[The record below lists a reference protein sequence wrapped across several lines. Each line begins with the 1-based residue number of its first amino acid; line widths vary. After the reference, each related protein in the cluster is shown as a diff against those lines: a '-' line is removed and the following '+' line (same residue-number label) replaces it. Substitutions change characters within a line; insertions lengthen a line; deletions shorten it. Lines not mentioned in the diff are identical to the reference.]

1 MLAECSKNECLL
13 LRLGSSLAH
22 GQFPKHL
29 QKILWLACKG
39 RRKGTIEEM
48 NRRDERERVDSVL
61 VRSATNRHEL
71 TGVHQLQDCEVCL
84 LADWGEGDVGE
95 AWRHSWAVQPQQEM
109 LQVLSL

>member
-1 MLAECSKNECLL
+1 MD
-13 LRLGSSLAH
+13 SSLSICRTSCGLHARE
-22 GQFPKHL
+22 GEE
-29 QKILWLACKG
+29 
-39 RRKGTIEEM
+39 GTIEEM

-84 LADWGEGDVGE
+84 LADWGEGNVGE

-109 LQVLSL
+109 LRVLSL

>member
-1 MLAECSKNECLL
+1 MD
-13 LRLGSSLAH
+13 SSESICRTSCGLH
-22 GQFPKHL
+22 GRE
-29 QKILWLACKG
+29 G
-39 RRKGTIEEM
+39 EEGTTEEM
-48 NRRDERERVDSVL
+48 NRRDERERERVDSVL

-84 LADWGEGDVGE
+84 LADRGEGDVGE

>member
-1 MLAECSKNECLL
+1 MD
-13 LRLGSSLAH
+13 SSQSICRTSCGLHARE
-22 GQFPKHL
+22 GEE
-29 QKILWLACKG
+29 
-39 RRKGTIEEM
+39 GTTEEM

>member
-1 MLAECSKNECLL
+1 MQN
-13 LRLGSSLAH
+13 
-22 GQFPKHL
+22 
-29 QKILWLACKG
+29 ILWLACKG
-39 RRKGTIEEM
+39 RRRGHHQRDKSK
-48 NRRDERERVDSVL
+48 RRERERVDSVL